1 MKAQVHMELRD
12 IASGKLLESRHA
24 KNTVMQSGA
33 MLVAELFSGRGG
45 RITHMGVGTN
55 DGTPDDISIVE
66 LRNEPVGE
74 NPALTGELM
83 APISTDNFQF
93 EVNAVKRLVQ
103 VRVRATLPSDA
114 AVGMVREAGLIS
126 QQAPEGE
133 GEPANVLYNR
143 VTFAPIDKKDDHEL
157 TLFWEVEFPFGDLH

>member
-1 MKAQVHMELRD
+1 MRAQVHLELRD
-12 IASGKLLESRHA
+12 IASGKLLENRHA

-33 MLVAELFSGRGG
+33 MLIAELFSGRGS

-74 NPALTGELM
+74 NPALTGGLL
-83 APISTDNFQF
+83 APISTDSFQF
-93 EVNAVKRLVQ
+93 EINAVKRLVQ

-126 QQAPEGE
+126 QQVPEGE
-133 GEPANVLYNR
+133 GDPTNVLYNR